1 MTQRRTP
8 SGQGPARRPGPA
20 GRPGGRTGGRVGAR
34 DTATRLEPR
43 VGTGRSTPA
52 RAPGVGRGAADGARS
67 GSRPAAARRAAA
79 TGATK
84 RTVATR
90 PRAFTG
96 RATVLLVVLA
106 ALALAYTYPI
116 RVYLAQESTIAQMQ
130 AAQDAQRAVIA
141 GKAEVVAKWQDP
153 EYVRSMARK
162 RFYYVR
168 PGEVP
173 LVLLDDPAGAA
184 RDAGVPPPAAAPD
197 RWYDTLWSSIEAAND
212 ERRP

>member
-8 SGQGPARRPGPA
+8 SGQGPARRPGSA
-20 GRPGGRTGGRVGAR
+20 GRPGGRSAGRVGAR

-43 VGTGRSTPA
+43 SGRVTPA
-52 RAPGVGRGAADGARS
+52 RGAGVGRSDGARS
-67 GSRPAAARRAAA
+67 GNRPAAARRAASA
-79 TGATK
+79 GATK
-84 RTVATR
+84 RTVAAR

-116 RVYLAQESTIAQMQ
+116 RVYLAQESQIAQMQ
-130 AAQDAQRAVIA
+130 ADQAVQRAVIA
-141 GKAEVVAKWQDP
+141 GKAEEVAKWNDK
-153 EYVRSMARK
+153 EYVRTIARE

-173 LVLLDDPAGAA
+173 LVILDDPAGAA
-184 RDAGVPPPAAAPD
+184 RDAAAANPVAATGPD
-197 RWYDTLWSSIEAAND
+197 RWYDTLWSSIAAANA
-212 ERRP
+212 EPRS

>member
-1 MTQRRTP
+1 MTQRRMP
-8 SGQGPARRPGPA
+8 SGQGPARRPGSA
-20 GRPGGRTGGRVGAR
+20 GRPGARSSGRSGAR
-34 DTATRLEPR
+34 DTATRIEPR
-43 VGTGRSTPA
+43 SGRVTPSRSTGTGRSGDA
-52 RAPGVGRGAADGARS
+52 ARS

-79 TGATK
+79 AGATK

-116 RVYLAQESTIAQMQ
+116 RVYLDQESKIAQMQ
-130 AAQDAQRAVIA
+130 AAQEAQRAVIA
-141 GKAEVVAKWQDP
+141 GKAEEVAKWNDP
-153 EYVRSMARK
+153 EYVRTIARQ

-184 RDAGVPPPAAAPD
+184 RDAAAANPAASAGPD
-197 RWYDTLWSSIEAAND
+197 RWYDTLWSSIAAANT
-212 ERRP
+212 EPRP

>member
-20 GRPGGRTGGRVGAR
+20 GRPGGRTAGRSGAR

-43 VGTGRSTPA
+43 SGRSTPA
-52 RAPGVGRGAADGARS
+52 RTAAGGRGTDAARS
-67 GSRPAAARRAAA
+67 GSRPAAARRAAV

-96 RATVLLVVLA
+96 RATVLIVVLV

-116 RVYLAQESTIAQMQ
+116 RVYLDQESKIAQMQ
-130 AAQDAQRAVIA
+130 AAQAAQRAVIA
-141 GKAEVVAKWQDP
+141 GQAEVIAQWQDP
-153 EYVRSMARK
+153 AYVRAIARK

-173 LVLLDDPAGAA
+173 LVVLDDPAGAA
-184 RDAGVPPPAAAPD
+184 RDAGLPAAPAEPD
-197 RWYDTLWSSIEAAND
+197 RWYDTLFSSVAAANT
-212 ERRP
+212 EPRP

>member
-8 SGQGPARRPGPA
+8 SGQGPARRPGAAGRPA
-20 GRPGGRTGGRVGAR
+20 GRSAGRAGAR

-43 VGTGRSTPA
+43 AGRAAPA
-52 RAPGVGRGAADGARS
+52 RAAGAGRSDGARS
-67 GSRPAAARRAAA
+67 GSRPAAARRAASA
-79 TGATK
+79 GATK
-84 RTVATR
+84 RTVAAR

-116 RVYLAQESTIAQMQ
+116 RVYLAQESQIAQMQ
-130 AAQDAQRAVIA
+130 ADQAAQRAVIA
-141 GKAEVVAKWQDP
+141 GKVEEVAKWNDS
-153 EYVRSMARK
+153 EYVAAIARQ
-162 RFYYVR
+162 RFYYVK

-184 RDAGVPPPAAAPD
+184 RDAAAADPAAAAVPD
-197 RWYDTLWSSIEAAND
+197 PWYDTLWSSIAAANA
-212 ERRP
+212 EPRP

>member
-8 SGQGPARRPGPA
+8 SGQGPAVRRPGAA
-20 GRPGGRTGGRVGAR
+20 GRPGGRSAARSGVR
-34 DTATRLEPR
+34 DTTTRVEPR
-43 VGTGRSTPA
+43 AVRATPA
-52 RAPGVGRGAADGARS
+52 RASGTGRADGARS
-67 GSRPAAARRAAA
+67 GSRPAAARRAVS

-84 RTVATR
+84 RTVAAR

-116 RVYLAQESTIAQMQ
+116 RVYLAQESQIAQLQ
-130 AAQDAQRAVIA
+130 SDLAAQRAVIA
-141 GKAEVVAKWQDP
+141 GKAEEVAKWNDP
-153 EYVRSMARK
+153 EYVRTIARQ

-173 LVLLDDPAGAA
+173 LVLLDDPEGAA
-184 RDAGVPPPAAAPD
+184 RDAAAKKPPAADPAP
-197 RWYDTLWSSIEAAND
+197 WYDTLWSSVAAANA
-212 ERRP
+212 EPRR